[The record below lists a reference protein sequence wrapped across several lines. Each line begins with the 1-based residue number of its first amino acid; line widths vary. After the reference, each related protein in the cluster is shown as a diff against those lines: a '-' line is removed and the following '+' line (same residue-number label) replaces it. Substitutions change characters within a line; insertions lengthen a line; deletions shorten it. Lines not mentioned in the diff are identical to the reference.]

1 MTPGMKI
8 KAFAAAAAL
17 ALAAPAAVATAAP
30 DPALQGPVQCDRA
43 CLQSTV
49 DQVLA
54 AMVAH
59 DASKAPLAPGVRYT
73 ENGQTLALNDGFWN
87 TASGRGK
94 YSHYFLDPRTNQAG
108 FMGVV
113 TENGDGVIMAMRI
126 ALQGRQVSEIETVM
140 GRSGLGTAGPA
151 GGVGAKNLEA
161 MGKPDDIW
169 SRDIPAAERATR
181 EDVVRVANM
190 YFSGLQ
196 NNDGK
201 GDYSFFADDC
211 YRLENG
217 SPTTSGPHTPPPAP
231 PPAAAAAPA
240 GGAAAPPR
248 RGPNML
254 SLGCKQGFQTGFF
267 RIVTRIRDRRF
278 PLVDEDKG
286 VAFAFG
292 FFDHAGNVHDF
303 PLSDGTISPGGI
315 KAPFTWEIAEAFRVE
330 KGKIKTVEAVLN
342 NAPYGM
348 KAGWDGK

>member
-1 MTPGMKI
+1 MKI
-8 KAFAAAAAL
+8 PALAAAAAV

-30 DPALQGPVQCDRA
+30 DPALQGAVQCDRA
-43 CLQSTV
+43 CLQQAV

-59 DASKAPLAPGVRYT
+59 DASKLPLAPGVRYT
-73 ENGQTLALNDGFWN
+73 ENGQALALNDGFWN
-87 TASGRGK
+87 TASGRGR
-94 YSHYFLDPRTNQAG
+94 YSHYFLDPRTDQAG

-113 TENGDGVIMAMRI
+113 KENGDDVIMAMRI
-126 ALQGRQVSEIETVM
+126 ALQGRRISEIETVM
-140 GRSGLGTAGPA
+140 GRSGLGAAGPN
-151 GGVGAKNLEA
+151 GAKTLEA

-169 SRDIPAAERATR
+169 DRDIPPAERATR
-181 EDVVRVANM
+181 EDLIRVANM
-190 YFSGLQ
+190 YFTGLQ

-217 SPTTSGPHTPPPAP
+217 VQTTSGPHPAPPAP
-231 PPAAAAAPA
+231 PPAAGAPA
-240 GGAAAPPR
+240 RPAR
-248 RGPNML
+248 SGPNMQA
-254 SLGCKQGFQTGFF
+254 LGCKQGFETGFF

-292 FFDHAGNVHDF
+292 FFDHAGNVHNF

-315 KAPFTWEIAEAFRVE
+315 KAPFTWELAEAFRIE

-348 KAGWDGK
+348 KGGWEGH

>member
-1 MTPGMKI
+1 MKSLLLG
-8 KAFAAAAAL
+8 AATALTLAAL
-17 ALAAPAAVATAAP
+17 PAAVATAAP
-30 DPALQGPVQCDRA
+30 EPALQGAVQCDRA
-43 CLQSTV
+43 CLQQTV

-59 DASKAPLAPGVRYT
+59 NARTLPLAPGVRYT
-73 ENGQTLALNDGFWN
+73 ENGQALALTDGYWN

-94 YSHYFLDPRTNQAG
+94 YSHYFLDPRTDQAG

-113 TENGDGVIMAMRI
+113 TENGDNVIMAMRI
-126 ALQGRQVSEIETVM
+126 ALQGRQISEIETVM

-161 MGKPDDIW
+161 MGKPDAIW
-169 SRDIPAAERATR
+169 DRDIPASERASR
-181 EDVVRVANM
+181 EDIIRVSNM

-217 SPTTSGPHTPPPAP
+217 SPTTSGPHTPAAPPAP
-231 PPAAAAAPA
+231 PAGAAAPA
-240 GGAAAPPR
+240 R
-248 RGPNML
+248 RPGPNML
-254 SLGCKQGFQTGFF
+254 ALGCKQGFQTGFF

-286 VAFAFG
+286 VAFSFA

-348 KAGWDGK
+348 KGGWDGH

>member
-1 MTPGMKI
+1 MKLN
-8 KAFAAAAAL
+8 ALAAAAAV
-17 ALAAPAAVATAAP
+17 ALAWPAAVATAAP

-43 CLQSTV
+43 CLHSAV

-59 DASKAPLAPGVRYT
+59 DPSRLPLAPGVRYT
-73 ENGQTLALNDGFWN
+73 ENGQALAVGDGFWN

-94 YSHYFLDPRTNQAG
+94 YSHYFLDPRTDQAG

-113 TENGDGVIMAMRI
+113 KENGDDVIMALRI
-126 ALQGRQVSEIETVM
+126 ALEGRRISEIEAVM
-140 GRSGLGTAGPA
+140 GRSGLGTAGPN
-151 GGVGAKNLEA
+151 GVKTLEA

-169 SRDIPAAERATR
+169 DRDIPLAERASR
-181 EDVVRVANM
+181 EDIVRVSNM
-190 YFSGLQ
+190 YFTGLE

-217 SPTTSGPHTPPPAP
+217 IQTTSGPHPAPPAP
-231 PPAAAAAPA
+231 PAPAPAAGAAPRPA
-240 GGAAAPPR
+240 R
-248 RGPNML
+248 TGPNMMA
-254 SLGCKQGFQTGFF
+254 LGCKQGFETGFF

-286 VAFAFG
+286 VAFAFA
-292 FFDHAGNVHDF
+292 FFDHAGNVHNF

-315 KAPFTWEIAEAFRVE
+315 KAPFTWELAEAFRVE
-330 KGKIKTVEAVLN
+330 KGKIKVVEAVLN

-348 KAGWDGK
+348 KSGWEGK

>member
-1 MTPGMKI
+1 MKTLL
-8 KAFAAAAAL
+8 FAAVLAAL
-17 ALAAPAAVATAAP
+17 PTAASMAAP

-43 CLQSTV
+43 CLQQTV

-59 DASKAPLAPGVRYT
+59 DASKLPLAPGVRYT
-73 ENGQTLALNDGFWN
+73 ENGQALALHDGFWN

-94 YSHYFLDPRTNQAG
+94 YSHYFLDPRTDQAG

-113 TENGDGVIMAMRI
+113 KENGDDVIMAMRI
-126 ALQGRQVSEIETVM
+126 ALQGRQISEIETVM
-140 GRSGLGTAGPA
+140 GRSGLGSAGPS
-151 GGVGAKNLEA
+151 GSKTLEA

-169 SRDIPAAERATR
+169 FRDIPPAERATR
-181 EDVVRVANM
+181 EDIVRVSNM

-217 SPTTSGPHTPPPAP
+217 IQTTSGPHSPPPAP
-231 PPAAAAAPA
+231 PPAAGAAPRPARA
-240 GGAAAPPR
+240 GPDMF
-248 RGPNML
+248 N
-254 SLGCKQGFQTGFF
+254 LGCKQGFSTGYF

-286 VAFAFG
+286 VAFAFA

-303 PLSDGTISPGGI
+303 PLSDGTLSPGRI

-342 NAPYGM
+342 NAPYGL
-348 KAGWDGK
+348 KAGWEGK

>member
-1 MTPGMKI
+1 MNI
-8 KAFAAAAAL
+8 KLLAAAAAL
-17 ALAAPAAVATAAP
+17 ALAAPATVETASAAP
-30 DPALQGPVQCDRA
+30 EPALQGPVQCDRA
-43 CLQSTV
+43 CLQSAV

-54 AMVAH
+54 AMIAH
-59 DASKAPLAPGVRYT
+59 NARTLPLAPGVRYT
-73 ENGQTLALNDGFWN
+73 ENGQELALNDGFWN

-94 YSHYFLDPRTNQAG
+94 YSHYFLDPRTDQAG

-113 TENGDGVIMAMRI
+113 KENGADVIMGMRI
-126 ALQGRQVSEIETVM
+126 ALQGKNISEIETVM
-140 GRSGLGTAGPA
+140 GRSGLGTASPA
-151 GGVGAKNLEA
+151 GGAGVRLLES
-161 MGKPDDIW
+161 MGKPDDVW
-169 SRDIPAAERATR
+169 LKDIPASERASR
-181 EDVVRVANM
+181 EDVIRVSNM

-217 SPTTSGPHTPPPAP
+217 SPTTSGPHPPAP
-231 PPAAAAAPA
+231 PPPPAAGAAPA
-240 GGAAAPPR
+240 PAPAR
-248 RGPNML
+248 RPGPNML
-254 SLGCKQGFQTGFF
+254 ALGCKQGFQTGFF

-286 VAFAFG
+286 VAFAFA
-292 FFDHAGNVHDF
+292 FFDHAGNVHNF

-315 KAPFTWEIAEAFRVE
+315 NAPFTWELAEAFRVE

-348 KAGWDGK
+348 KGGWDGH

>member
-1 MTPGMKI
+1 MKLRLM
-8 KAFAAAAAL
+8 AAAAAL
-17 ALAAPAAVATAAP
+17 AMVAPAVAAAAPE
-30 DPALQGPVQCDRA
+30 PALQGAVQCDRA
-43 CLQSTV
+43 CLQQTM

-59 DASKAPLAPGVRYT
+59 DASKLPLAPGVRYT
-73 ENGQTLALNDGFWN
+73 ENGQALALNDGFWN

-94 YSHYFLDPRTNQAG
+94 YSHYFLDPRTDQAG

-113 TENGDGVIMAMRI
+113 KENGDDVIMGLRI
-126 ALQGRQVSEIETVM
+126 ALQGRQISEIEAVM
-140 GRSGLGTAGPA
+140 GRQGLGAAGPN
-151 GGVGAKNLEA
+151 GAKNLEA

-169 SRDIPAAERATR
+169 YRDIPPAERASR
-181 EDVVRVANM
+181 EDIIRVSNM
-190 YFSGLQ
+190 YFTGLQ

-217 SPTTSGPHTPPPAP
+217 IQTTSGPHSAPPRPAP
-231 PPAAAAAPA
+231 RAAAPA
-240 GGAAAPPR
+240 AGAAPAPAR
-248 RGPNML
+248 RPGPNML
-254 SLGCKQGFQTGFF
+254 ALGCKQGFETGFF

-315 KAPFTWEIAEAFRVE
+315 KAPFTWELAEAFRVE
-330 KGKIKTVEAVLN
+330 KGKIKVVEAVLN

-348 KAGWDGK
+348 KSGWDGK

>member
-1 MTPGMKI
+1 MKI
-8 KAFAAAAAL
+8 PALAAAAV
-17 ALAAPAAVATAAP
+17 LAALPAAVATAAP
-30 DPALQGPVQCDRA
+30 DPALQGAVQCDRA
-43 CLQSTV
+43 CLQTAM

-59 DASKAPLAPGVRYT
+59 DASKLPLAPGVRYT
-73 ENGQTLALNDGFWN
+73 ENGQALALNDGFWN

-94 YSHYFLDPRTNQAG
+94 YSHYFLDPRTDQAG

-113 TENGDGVIMAMRI
+113 KENGDDVIMALRI
-126 ALQGRQVSEIETVM
+126 ALQGRQISEIEAVM
-140 GRSGLGTAGPA
+140 GRSGLGTAGPN
-151 GGVGAKNLEA
+151 GAKNLEA
-161 MGKPDDIW
+161 LGKPDDIW
-169 SRDIPAAERATR
+169 FRDIPAAERASR
-181 EDVVRVANM
+181 EDIIRVSNM
-190 YFSGLQ
+190 YFSNLQ

-217 SPTTSGPHTPPPAP
+217 IQTTSGPHPAP
-231 PPAAAAAPA
+231 PRPTPAAGAPA
-240 GGAAAPPR
+240 PAAR
-248 RGPNML
+248 RGPDMF
-254 SLGCKQGFQTGFF
+254 SLGCRQGFETGYF

-348 KAGWDGK
+348 KGGWDGK

>member
-1 MTPGMKI
+1 MKI
-8 KAFAAAAAL
+8 KAFAAATAL
-17 ALAAPAAVATAAP
+17 ALAAPVAVAPAAP

-43 CLQSTV
+43 CLQQTV

-59 DASKAPLAPGVRYT
+59 DASKAPMAPGVRYT
-73 ENGQTLALNDGFWN
+73 ENGQALALNDGYWN

-113 TENGDGVIMAMRI
+113 TENGDNVIMAMRI

-169 SRDIPAAERATR
+169 YRDIPVTERASR
-181 EDVVRVANM
+181 EDIIRVSNM

-217 SPTTSGPHTPPPAP
+217 SPTTSGPHSAPPPP
-231 PPAAAAAPA
+231 PPAA
-240 GGAAAPPR
+240 GAAAPPR
-248 RGPNML
+248 RPGPNML
-254 SLGCKQGFQTGFF
+254 SLGCKQGFATGFF
-267 RIVTRIRDRRF
+267 RIVTRTSDRHEA
-278 PLVDEDKG
+278 PKIP
-286 VAFAFG
+286 
-292 FFDHAGNVHDF
+292 GN
-303 PLSDGTISPGGI
+303 
-315 KAPFTWEIAEAFRVE
+315 
-330 KGKIKTVEAVLN
+330 
-342 NAPYGM
+342 
-348 KAGWDGK
+348 

>member
-1 MTPGMKI
+1 
-8 KAFAAAAAL
+8 
-17 ALAAPAAVATAAP
+17 
-30 DPALQGPVQCDRA
+30 
-43 CLQSTV
+43 
-49 DQVLA
+49 
-54 AMVAH
+54 MVAH
-59 DASKAPLAPGVRYT
+59 DASKAPMAPGVRYT

-113 TENGDGVIMAMRI
+113 KENGGDVIMAMRI
-126 ALQGRQVSEIETVM
+126 ALQGKQVSEIETVM
-140 GRSGLGTAGPA
+140 GRSGLGTAGPS
-151 GGVGAKNLEA
+151 GSPGPKNLEA

-169 SRDIPAAERATR
+169 ERDIPASERASR
-181 EDVVRVANM
+181 DDVIRVSNM
-190 YFSGLQ
+190 YFTGLQ

-231 PPAAAAAPA
+231 PPAPAAGAAPA
-240 GGAAAPPR
+240 GGAAAPAR

-254 SLGCKQGFQTGFF
+254 TLGCKQGFQTGFF

-292 FFDHAGNVHDF
+292 FFDHAGNVHNF

-315 KAPFTWEIAEAFRVE
+315 QAPFTWEIAEAFRIE
-330 KGKIKTVEAVLN
+330 KGKIKVVEAVLN

-348 KAGWDGK
+348 KGGWDGH

>member
-1 MTPGMKI
+1 MKSLVL
-8 KAFAAAAAL
+8 AAAL
-17 ALAAPAAVATAAP
+17 AALPAVAARAAP

-43 CLQSTV
+43 CLQGAV

-59 DASKAPLAPGVRYT
+59 DGSKLPLAPGARYT
-73 ENGQTLALNDGFWN
+73 ENGQALALNDGFWN

-94 YSHYFLDPRTNQAG
+94 YSHYFLDPRTDQAG

-113 TENGDGVIMAMRI
+113 KENGDDVIMAMRI
-126 ALQGRQVSEIETVM
+126 ALQGRQISEIEAVM
-140 GRSGLGTAGPA
+140 GRSGLGSAGPS
-151 GGVGAKNLEA
+151 GSKTLEA

-169 SRDIPAAERATR
+169 FRDIPPAERARR
-181 EDVVRVANM
+181 EDIVRVSNM
-190 YFSGLQ
+190 YFSNLQ

-217 SPTTSGPHTPPPAP
+217 IQTTSGPHAPPPAP
-231 PPAAAAAPA
+231 PPAA
-240 GGAAAPPR
+240 GAPPR
-248 RGPNML
+248 PPARPGPNMF
-254 SLGCKQGFQTGFF
+254 SLGCRQGFATGYF

-286 VAFAFG
+286 VAFAFA

-303 PLSDGTISPGGI
+303 PLSDGTLSPGGI

-330 KGKIKTVEAVLN
+330 KGQIKTVEAVLN

-348 KAGWDGK
+348 KAGWEGK

>member
-1 MTPGMKI
+1 MKTL
-8 KAFAAAAAL
+8 AALAAL
-17 ALAAPAAVATAAP
+17 ALAIPLAAAAAP
-30 DPALQGPVQCDRA
+30 EPALQGPVQCDRA
-43 CLQSTV
+43 CLQGAV
-49 DQVLA
+49 DQVLG
-54 AMVAH
+54 AMIAH
-59 DASKAPLAPGVRYT
+59 DASKLNLAPGVRYT
-73 ENGQTLALNDGFWN
+73 ENGQALALSDGFWN
-87 TASGRGK
+87 TASARGK
-94 YSHYFLDPRTNQAG
+94 YSHYFLDPRTDQAG

-113 TENGDGVIMAMRI
+113 KENGADVIVGMRI
-126 ALQGRQVSEIETVM
+126 ALQGKQISEIEAVL
-140 GRSGLGTAGPA
+140 GRSGLGAAGPS
-151 GGVGAKNLEA
+151 GSKTLEA

-169 SRDIPAAERATR
+169 FKDIPPAERASR
-181 EDVVRVANM
+181 EDIIRVSNM

-217 SPTTSGPHTPPPAP
+217 IQTTSGPHATPPAP
-231 PPAAAAAPA
+231 PPAPGAAPR
-240 GGAAAPPR
+240 PPR
-248 RGPNML
+248 IGPDMFN
-254 SLGCKQGFQTGFF
+254 LGCKQGFATGYF

-286 VAFAFG
+286 VAFAFA

-303 PLSDGTISPGGI
+303 PLSDGSISAGGI

-348 KAGWDGK
+348 KAGWEGK

>member
-1 MTPGMKI
+1 MKTS
-8 KAFAAAAAL
+8 ALAAATALATTLAL
-17 ALAAPAAVATAAP
+17 ALPTAASMAAP
-30 DPALQGPVQCDRA
+30 DPAIAGPVQCDRA
-43 CLQSTV
+43 CLQQAV

-59 DASKAPLAPGVRYT
+59 DASRANLAPGVRYT
-73 ENGQTLALNDGFWN
+73 ENGQALALGDGFWN

-94 YSHYFLDPRTNQAG
+94 YSHYFLDPRTDQAG

-113 TENGDGVIMAMRI
+113 KENGDDVILAMRI
-126 ALQGRQVSEIETVM
+126 ALQGKQVSEIETIM
-140 GRSGLGTAGPA
+140 GRSGLGSTGPS
-151 GGVGAKNLEA
+151 GAKTLEA
-161 MGKPDDIW
+161 MGRPDDIW
-169 SRDIPAAERATR
+169 FRDIPAAERATR
-181 EDVVRVANM
+181 EDVIRVSNM

-217 SPTTSGPHTPPPAP
+217 IQTTAGPHPAP
-231 PPAAAAAPA
+231 PRPAPAAPA
-240 GGAAAPPR
+240 GGAAPARP
-248 RGPNML
+248 GPNMFG
-254 SLGCKQGFQTGFF
+254 LGCKQGFETGYF

-286 VAFAFG
+286 VAFAFA
-292 FFDHAGNVHDF
+292 FFDHAGNVHNF

-315 KAPFTWEIAEAFRVE
+315 KAPFTWEIAEAFRIE

-348 KAGWDGK
+348 KSGWDGK

>member
-1 MTPGMKI
+1 MKI
-8 KAFAAAAAL
+8 RAFAAAAAV

-54 AMVAH
+54 AMIAH
-59 DASKAPLAPGVRYT
+59 DASKAPMAPGVRYT
-73 ENGQTLALNDGFWN
+73 ENGQALALNDGFWN

-94 YSHYFLDPRTNQAG
+94 YSHYFLDPRTDQAG

-113 TENGDGVIMAMRI
+113 KENGDDVIMAMRI
-126 ALQGRQVSEIETVM
+126 ALQGRQVSEIEAVM
-140 GRSGLGTAGPA
+140 GRGGLGSAGPN
-151 GGVGAKNLEA
+151 GAKTLEA

-169 SRDIPAAERATR
+169 YRDIPASERATR
-181 EDVVRVANM
+181 EDIIRVSNM
-190 YFSGLQ
+190 YFTGLQ

-217 SPTTSGPHTPPPAP
+217 IQTTSGPHSAPPAP
-231 PPAAAAAPA
+231 ATGAAPA
-240 GGAAAPPR
+240 APRPAR
-248 RGPNML
+248 SGPNML
-254 SLGCKQGFQTGFF
+254 SLGCKQGFETGFF

-292 FFDHAGNVHDF
+292 FFDHAGNVHNF

-348 KAGWDGK
+348 KGGWDGK

>member
-1 MTPGMKI
+1 MKLH
-8 KAFAAAAAL
+8 ALAAAAAL
-17 ALAAPAAVATAAP
+17 AATVALPAHAAR

-43 CLQSTV
+43 CLQSAV

-59 DASKAPLAPGVRYT
+59 DASKANLAPGVRYT
-73 ENGQTLALNDGFWN
+73 ENGQELSVHDGFWN

-94 YSHYFLDPRTNQAG
+94 YSHYFLDPRTDQAG

-113 TENGDGVIMAMRI
+113 KENGDDVIMGLRI
-126 ALQGRQVSEIETVM
+126 ALEGKQVSEIEAVM
-140 GRSGLGTAGPA
+140 GRSGLGTAGPN
-151 GGVGAKNLEA
+151 GAKTLEA

-169 SRDIPAAERATR
+169 YRDIPPAERATR
-181 EDVVRVANM
+181 EDVIRVSNM

-217 SPTTSGPHTPPPAP
+217 IQTTSGPHSAPPRPAP
-231 PPAAAAAPA
+231 APAAGAAPA
-240 GGAAAPPR
+240 PAR
-248 RGPNML
+248 SGPNML
-254 SLGCKQGFQTGFF
+254 SLGCKQGFETGYF

-286 VAFAFG
+286 VAFAFA
-292 FFDHAGNVHDF
+292 FFDHAGNVHNF

-315 KAPFTWEIAEAFRVE
+315 KAPFTWEIAEAFRIE
-330 KGKIKTVEAVLN
+330 HGKIKVVEAVLN

>member
-1 MTPGMKI
+1 MKI
-8 KAFAAAAAL
+8 PALAAAAV
-17 ALAAPAAVATAAP
+17 LAALPAAVATAAP
-30 DPALQGPVQCDRA
+30 DPALQGAVQCDRA
-43 CLQSTV
+43 CLQTAM

-59 DASKAPLAPGVRYT
+59 DASKLPLAPGVRYT
-73 ENGQTLALNDGFWN
+73 ENGQALALNDGFWN

-94 YSHYFLDPRTNQAG
+94 YSHYFLDPRTDQAG

-113 TENGDGVIMAMRI
+113 KENGDDVIMALRI
-126 ALQGRQVSEIETVM
+126 ALQGRQISEIEAVM
-140 GRSGLGTAGPA
+140 GRSGLGTAGPN
-151 GGVGAKNLEA
+151 GAKNLEA
-161 MGKPDDIW
+161 LGKPDDIW
-169 SRDIPAAERATR
+169 FRDIPAAERASR
-181 EDVVRVANM
+181 EDIIRVSNM
-190 YFSGLQ
+190 YFTGLQ

-217 SPTTSGPHTPPPAP
+217 IQTTSGPHPAP
-231 PPAAAAAPA
+231 PRPTPAAGAPA
-240 GGAAAPPR
+240 PAAR
-248 RGPNML
+248 RGPDMF
-254 SLGCKQGFQTGFF
+254 SLGCRQGFETGYF

-348 KAGWDGK
+348 KGGWDGK

>member
-1 MTPGMKI
+1 MKTLAALV
-8 KAFAAAAAL
+8 AFGLALPLAAAAA
-17 ALAAPAAVATAAP
+17 PE
-30 DPALQGPVQCDRA
+30 PALQGPVQCDRA
-43 CLQSTV
+43 CLQSAV

-54 AMVAH
+54 AMIAH
-59 DASKAPLAPGVRYT
+59 DASKLPLAPGVRYT
-73 ENGQTLALNDGFWN
+73 ENGQALALTDGFWN
-87 TASGRGK
+87 TASARGRC
-94 YSHYFLDPRTNQAG
+94 SHYFLDPRTDQAG

-113 TENGDGVIMAMRI
+113 KENGADVIVGMRI
-126 ALQGRQVSEIETVM
+126 ALQGRQISEIETVM
-140 GRSGLGTAGPA
+140 GRSGLGAAGPN
-151 GGVGAKNLEA
+151 GSKTLEA
-161 MGKPDDIW
+161 MGKPDDLW
-169 SRDIPAAERATR
+169 FKDIPPAERASR
-181 EDVVRVANM
+181 EDIIRVSNM

-217 SPTTSGPHTPPPAP
+217 IQTTSGPHTPPPAP
-231 PPAAAAAPA
+231 APAAGAPAAPA
-240 GGAAAPPR
+240 R
-248 RGPNML
+248 TGPNMFA
-254 SLGCKQGFQTGFF
+254 LGCKQGFSTGYF

-286 VAFAFG
+286 VAFAFA

-330 KGKIKTVEAVLN
+330 KGKIRTIEAVLN

-348 KAGWDGK
+348 KGGWEGK

>member
-1 MTPGMKI
+1 MKT
-8 KAFAAAAAL
+8 ALFAAVAAL
-17 ALAAPAAVATAAP
+17 ALMPTAASMAAP
-30 DPALQGPVQCDRA
+30 DPALQGTVQCDRA

-59 DASKAPLAPGVRYT
+59 DASKAPMAPGVRYT
-73 ENGQTLALNDGFWN
+73 ENGQALALNDGYWN

-113 TENGDGVIMAMRI
+113 KENGADVIMAMRI
-126 ALQGRQVSEIETVM
+126 ALQGKQVSEIETVM

-151 GGVGAKNLEA
+151 GSPGPKNLEA

-169 SRDIPAAERATR
+169 MKDIPASERASR
-181 EDVVRVANM
+181 DDIIRVSNM

-217 SPTTSGPHTPPPAP
+217 SPTTSGPHTPSTPPAP
-231 PPAAAAAPA
+231 PAGAAPAA
-240 GGAAAPPR
+240 GGAAAPAR
-248 RGPNML
+248 RPGPNML
-254 SLGCKQGFQTGFF
+254 ALGCKQGFQTGFF

-292 FFDHAGNVHDF
+292 FFDHAGNVHNF

-315 KAPFTWEIAEAFRVE
+315 QAPFTWEIAEAFRVE

-348 KAGWDGK
+348 KGGWEGK

>member
-1 MTPGMKI
+1 MKI
-8 KAFAAAAAL
+8 RALAAAAV
-17 ALAAPAAVATAAP
+17 LAALPAAVATAAP

-43 CLQSTV
+43 CLQQTT

-59 DASKAPLAPGVRYT
+59 DASKLPLAPGVRYT
-73 ENGQTLALNDGFWN
+73 ENGQALALNDGFWN

-94 YSHYFLDPRTNQAG
+94 YSHYFLDPRTDQAG

-113 TENGDGVIMAMRI
+113 KENGDDVIMGLRI
-126 ALQGRQVSEIETVM
+126 ALQGRQISEIEAVM
-140 GRSGLGTAGPA
+140 GRSGLGTAGPN
-151 GGVGAKNLEA
+151 GAKNLEA
-161 MGKPDDIW
+161 LGKPDDIW
-169 SRDIPAAERATR
+169 FRDIPPAERASR
-181 EDVVRVANM
+181 EDIIRVSNM
-190 YFSGLQ
+190 YFTGLQ

-217 SPTTSGPHTPPPAP
+217 IQTTSGPHPAPPRP
-231 PPAAAAAPA
+231 PPAAGAPT
-240 GGAAAPPR
+240 PPAR
-248 RGPNML
+248 PGPNM
-254 SLGCKQGFQTGFF
+254 SALGCKQGFATGFF

-286 VAFAFG
+286 VAFSFA

-303 PLSDGTISPGGI
+303 PLSDGTISAGGI

-342 NAPYGM
+342 NAPYGL
-348 KAGWDGK
+348 KGGWEGK

>member
-1 MTPGMKI
+1 MKTLL
-8 KAFAAAAAL
+8 FAAAAAL
-17 ALAAPAAVATAAP
+17 AVLPTAASMAAP
-30 DPALQGPVQCDRA
+30 DPALQGAVQCDRA
-43 CLQSTV
+43 CLRQAV

-73 ENGQTLALNDGFWN
+73 ENGQALSLNDGFWN

-94 YSHYFLDPRTNQAG
+94 YSHYFLDPRTDQAG

-113 TENGDGVIMAMRI
+113 KENGDDVILAMRI
-126 ALQGRQVSEIETVM
+126 ALQGRQVSEIETIM
-140 GRSGLGTAGPA
+140 GRSGLGSTGPS
-151 GGVGAKNLEA
+151 GAKTLEA

-169 SRDIPAAERATR
+169 DRDIPPAERASR
-181 EDVVRVANM
+181 EDVIRVSNM
-190 YFSGLQ
+190 YFTGLQ

-217 SPTTSGPHTPPPAP
+217 IQTTSGPHSAP
-231 PPAAAAAPA
+231 PPAAGAPA
-240 GGAAAPPR
+240 RPARA
-248 RGPNML
+248 GPNML
-254 SLGCKQGFQTGFF
+254 GLGCKQGFQTGFF

-286 VAFAFG
+286 VAFAFA

-303 PLSDGTISPGGI
+303 PLADGTISPGGI
-315 KAPFTWEIAEAFRVE
+315 KAPFTWEIAEAFRIE
-330 KGKIKTVEAVLN
+330 KGQIKTVEAVLN

>member
-1 MTPGMKI
+1 MKI
-8 KAFAAAAAL
+8 RAIAAAAAL

-30 DPALQGPVQCDRA
+30 EPALQGPVQCDRA
-43 CLQSTV
+43 CLQQTM

-59 DASKAPLAPGVRYT
+59 DASKLPLAPGARYT
-73 ENGQTLALNDGFWN
+73 ENGQALALNDGFWN
-87 TASGRGK
+87 TASGRGR
-94 YSHYFLDPRTNQAG
+94 YSHYLLAPRPDQAG
-108 FMGVV
+108 FVGVV
-113 TENGDGVIMAMRI
+113 KENGDDVIMAMRI
-126 ALQGRQVSEIETVM
+126 ALQGRQISEIEAIM
-140 GRSGLGTAGPA
+140 GRSGLGSAGPS
-151 GGVGAKNLEA
+151 GSKTLEA
-161 MGKPDDIW
+161 MGKPDDI
-169 SRDIPAAERATR
+169 
-181 EDVVRVANM
+181 VRVSNM
-190 YFSGLQ
+190 YFSNLQ

-217 SPTTSGPHTPPPAP
+217 IQTTSGPHTPPPAP
-231 PPAAAAAPA
+231 PAAAGAAPR
-240 GGAAAPPR
+240 PPAR
-248 RGPNML
+248 PGPNMF
-254 SLGCKQGFQTGFF
+254 SLGCRQGFATGYF

-286 VAFAFG
+286 VAFAFA

-330 KGKIKTVEAVLN
+330 KGQIKTVEAVLN

-348 KAGWDGK
+348 KAGWEGK

>member
-1 MTPGMKI
+1 MKLH
-8 KAFAAAAAL
+8 ALAAAAL
-17 ALAAPAAVATAAP
+17 AAAVALPAHAAR
-30 DPALQGPVQCDRA
+30 DPALMGPVQCDRA
-43 CLQSTV
+43 CLQSAV
-49 DQVLA
+49 DQVIA
-54 AMVAH
+54 AMIAH
-59 DASKAPLAPGVRYT
+59 DARKANLAPGVRYT
-73 ENGQTLALNDGFWN
+73 ENGQDLGVHDGFWN
-87 TASGRGK
+87 TASGRGR
-94 YSHYFLDPRTNQAG
+94 YSHYFLDPRTDQAG

-113 TENGDGVIMAMRI
+113 KENGDNVIMAMRI
-126 ALQGRQVSEIETVM
+126 ALQGKQVSEIETVM

-161 MGKPDDIW
+161 MGKPDAIW
-169 SRDIPAAERATR
+169 YRDIPRSERAAR
-181 EDVVRVANM
+181 EDIIRVSNM

-217 SPTTSGPHTPPPAP
+217 SPTTSGPHTPPPK
-231 PPAAAAAPA
+231 PPAAGAPA
-240 GGAAAPPR
+240 R
-248 RGPNML
+248 SGPNML

-286 VAFAFG
+286 VAFAFA
-292 FFDHAGNVHDF
+292 FFDHAGNVHNF
-303 PLSDGTISPGGI
+303 RLSDGSISPGGI

-330 KGKIKTVEAVLN
+330 KGKIKVVEAVLN

-348 KAGWDGK
+348 KGGWDGK

>member
-1 MTPGMKI
+1 MKTL
-8 KAFAAAAAL
+8 AALAALGLALPLAAAAA
-17 ALAAPAAVATAAP
+17 PN
-30 DPALQGPVQCDRA
+30 PALQGPVDCDRA
-43 CLQSTV
+43 CLQSAV

-54 AMVAH
+54 AMIAH
-59 DASKAPLAPGVRYT
+59 DASKLPLAPGVRYT
-73 ENGQTLALNDGFWN
+73 ENGQALALNDGSWN

-94 YSHYFLDPRTNQAG
+94 YSHYFLDPRTDQAG

-113 TENGDGVIMAMRI
+113 KENGDDVIVGMRI
-126 ALQGRQVSEIETVM
+126 ALQGKQISEIETVM
-140 GRSGLGTAGPA
+140 GRSGLGSAGPS
-151 GGVGAKNLEA
+151 GSKTLEA

-169 SRDIPAAERATR
+169 FRDIPPAERASR
-181 EDVVRVANM
+181 EDIIRVSNM
-190 YFSGLQ
+190 YFSNLQ

-217 SPTTSGPHTPPPAP
+217 IQTTSGPHTPPPAP
-231 PPAAAAAPA
+231 PAAAGAAPRPA
-240 GGAAAPPR
+240 RP
-248 RGPNML
+248 GPNMFA
-254 SLGCKQGFQTGFF
+254 LGCKQGFATGYF

-286 VAFAFG
+286 VAFAFA

-315 KAPFTWEIAEAFRVE
+315 KVPFTWEIAEAFRVE
-330 KGKIKTVEAVLN
+330 KGKIRTVEAVLN

-348 KAGWDGK
+348 KAGWEGK

>member
-1 MTPGMKI
+1 MKLH
-8 KAFAAAAAL
+8 ALAAAAAL
-17 ALAAPAAVATAAP
+17 AATAALP
-30 DPALQGPVQCDRA
+30 AHAARDPALMGPVQCDRA
-43 CLQSTV
+43 CLQGAV

-59 DASKAPLAPGVRYT
+59 DAGRANLAPGVRYT
-73 ENGQTLALNDGFWN
+73 ENGQDLGVHDGFWN

-94 YSHYFLDPRTNQAG
+94 YSHYFLDPRTDQAG

-113 TENGDGVIMAMRI
+113 KENGDDVIIAMRI

-140 GRSGLGTAGPA
+140 GRSGLGTAGPN
-151 GGVGAKNLEA
+151 GAKTLEA

-169 SRDIPAAERATR
+169 YRDIPPAERADR
-181 EDVVRVANM
+181 EDVVRVSNM

-217 SPTTSGPHTPPPAP
+217 IQTTSGPHSAPPRPAP
-231 PPAAAAAPA
+231 AAPAGAAAPA
-240 GGAAAPPR
+240 R
-248 RGPNML
+248 SGPNML

-286 VAFAFG
+286 VAFAFA
-292 FFDHAGNVHDF
+292 FFDHAGNVHNF
-303 PLSDGTISPGGI
+303 PLSDGTLSPGGI
-315 KAPFTWEIAEAFRVE
+315 KAPFTWEIAEAFRIE
-330 KGKIKTVEAVLN
+330 KGKIKVVEAVLN

>member
-1 MTPGMKI
+1 MKLH
-8 KAFAAAAAL
+8 ALVAAAAL
-17 ALAAPAAVATAAP
+17 AGTVALPAHAAR

-43 CLQSTV
+43 CLQSAV

-59 DASKAPLAPGVRYT
+59 DAKRANLAPGVRYT
-73 ENGQTLALNDGFWN
+73 ENGQTLAVNDGFWN

-113 TENGDGVIMAMRI
+113 KENGDDVIMGMRI
-126 ALQGRQVSEIETVM
+126 ALEGKQVSEIETVM
-140 GRSGLGTAGPA
+140 GRSGLGTAGPS
-151 GGVGAKNLEA
+151 GSKTLEA
-161 MGKPDDIW
+161 MGRPDDIW
-169 SRDIPAAERATR
+169 FRDIPANERADR
-181 EDVVRVANM
+181 EDIIRVANM
-190 YFSGLQ
+190 YFTGLQ

-217 SPTTSGPHTPPPAP
+217 IQTTSGPHPAP
-231 PPAAAAAPA
+231 PRPAPAASA
-240 GGAAAPPR
+240 GGAAAPAPAR
-248 RGPNML
+248 PGPNMQA
-254 SLGCKQGFQTGFF
+254 LGCKQGFETGFF

-315 KAPFTWEIAEAFRVE
+315 KAPFTWELAEAFRVE
-330 KGKIKTVEAVLN
+330 KGKIKVVEAVLN

-348 KAGWDGK
+348 KSGWDGK